1 MAATRPSL
9 REARANRF
17 RGEILRYPR
26 VNHPPGYRRTSS
38 SSPCEIALLSR

>member
-17 RGEILRYPR
+17 LSEILRHPG
-26 VNHPPGYRRTSS
+26 VNYPPGCRRTSS
-38 SSPCEIALLSR
+38 SSPCEIALLNR